1 MAAPVAPSGG
11 MSTKSSTMPRTSD
24 TSGPADERPGAE
36 EPTSALEKIA
46 SAANPSAPGS
56 SHRNGAAES
65 LEPGAEDQRDQLGPD
80 GRRERDPDRP

>member
-1 MAAPVAPSGG
+1 
-11 MSTKSSTMPRTSD
+11 MPRTSD

-46 SAANPSAPGS
+46 SAAKPSAPGS

-65 LEPGAEDQRDQLGPD
+65 WNPAPNTSRISSRPD
-80 GRRERDPDRP
+80 APPRARSRSP